1 MLKIKTKHSK
11 PYLVLYK
18 ILQFFL
24 RVIFITLFR
33 VQTIDLHKVPREGRL
48 LICSNH
54 IGYLDAV
61 IVGAFI
67 PRCIYFMAKKELYSS
82 KILRPLIIFLNAFP
96 VKRQSFDR
104 KAFHT
109 SFEILNTGNALGLFP
124 EGTRSKDGIMGEGK
138 KGIGFIA
145 AESRAPILPIALSGT
160 NKIIREP
167 SKRIF
172 FPKIKLIVGDIMDV
186 SNIVK
191 NCDKREAIDVVLDKT
206 MNEIARL
213 YEKIK

>member
-1 MLKIKTKHSK
+1 MLKTKHNK
-11 PYLVLYK
+11 PYLALYK
-18 ILQFFL
+18 ILQLFL
-24 RVIFITLFR
+24 KVIFIVLFR
-33 VQTIDLHKVPREGRL
+33 VQTIDLYKVPRKGRL

-67 PRCIYFMAKKELYSS
+67 PRCIFFMAKKELYSS
-82 KILRPLIIFLNAFP
+82 KILRPLITFLNAFP
-96 VKRQSFDR
+96 VKRLAFDR
-104 KAFHT
+104 EAFHT

-124 EGTRSKDGIMGEGK
+124 EGTRSNDGIMGEGK

-160 NKIIREP
+160 NKIIRKP

-172 FPKIKLIVGDIMDV
+172 FPKIKLIVGDIIDV
-186 SNIVK
+186 NHIVK
-191 NCDKREAIDVVLDKT
+191 NRDKREAIDIVLDKT
-206 MNEIARL
+206 MKEIANL
-213 YEKIK
+213 YKKIK